1 MRSGGAVAVRL
12 VDVSRP
18 VTALDDV
25 QEYERV
31 RIYAQREGRL
41 LGFAEVR
48 NHGAALSARRVREA
62 LVDALGV
69 RLIAADPATGT
80 VDALIDSLVEELI
93 GEDRDSPRP
102 ADDKLDPGVSVSIVI
117 ATFDRPDDLR
127 KMLVWIRE
135 QRTERSVEIVLV
147 DNHPSSGITPAV
159 TAGFPDVVLVQEPR
173 QGLAYAR
180 NAGILASTGDII
192 VMTDDDVRPPPDWLE
207 TLIAPLARNDV
218 GAVTGN
224 VLPLELETSAQRIFE
239 IYGGLGRGFERR
251 EVDLRWFNKCKWV
264 VPTWTLGA
272 SANAAFRSSLFR
284 DPKIGL
290 MHEALGPGM
299 PSGVGEDTYLF
310 YRILKA
316 GYTMIYDP
324 NAYVWHRH
332 RTDMESLRAQL
343 YGYSKGHVAYH
354 LTTLLEDHDLRAL
367 AYLTLRLP
375 FGQSRRILKRLRRK
389 SAYPLK
395 LSMVEIGGQ
404 LAGPGALWKS
414 RRRVAREGRSSRRFG
429 PIEEGIK

>member
-1 MRSGGAVAVRL
+1 MKQAGAVAVRL

-18 VTALDDV
+18 VTAIDDV
-25 QEYERV
+25 REYERV
-31 RIYAQREGRL
+31 RIYAQREGRM
-41 LGFAEVR
+41 LGFTEVR
-48 NHGAALSARRVREA
+48 NHGAALSARRVRQA

-69 RLIAADPATGT
+69 RLILDDPTTKSA
-80 VDALIDSLVEELI
+80 DALIDSLLEELI
-93 GEDRDSPRP
+93 GEDHDS
-102 ADDKLDPGVSVSIVI
+102 AGSSDVKLDPGVSVSIVI

-127 KMLVWIRE
+127 NMLVWIRE
-135 QRTERSVEIVLV
+135 QRTERPVEIVLV

-159 TAGFPDVVLVQEPR
+159 VAQFPHVVLIQEPR

-192 VMTDDDVRPPPDWLE
+192 VMTDDDVRPPQDWLE

-264 VPTWTLGA
+264 VPTWILGA

-284 DPKIGL
+284 NPRIGL

-316 GYTMIYDP
+316 GYTMVYDP

-332 RTDMESLRAQL
+332 RTDMEALRAQL
-343 YGYSKGHVAYH
+343 YGYSKGHIAYH
-354 LTTLLEDHDLRAL
+354 LTTLLEDRDLRAL

-375 FGQSRRILKRLRRK
+375 YGQSRRIVKRLKRK

-395 LSMVEIGGQ
+395 LSMVEIGGY

-414 RRRVAREGRSSRRFG
+414 RRRVAREGRSIQLSSST
-429 PIEEGIK
+429 EEGVE

>member
-1 MRSGGAVAVRL
+1 MRSHGAVAVRL
-12 VDVSRP
+12 VDVSLP
-18 VTALDDV
+18 VQALEDV
-25 QEYERV
+25 EGYERV

-48 NHGAALSARRVREA
+48 NHGAAISARRVREA
-62 LVDALGV
+62 LVEALDV
-69 RLIAADPATGT
+69 RLIATNTATESVG
-80 VDALIDSLVEELI
+80 ALIESLVKELT
-93 GEDRDSPRP
+93 GDDQETDP
-102 ADDKLDPGVSVSIVI
+102 ADDKLDPSVSVSLVI
-117 ATFDRPDDLR
+117 ATLDRPDDLR
-127 KMLVWIRE
+127 NMLGWIRD
-135 QRTERSVEIVLV
+135 QRTERRVEIVIV
-147 DNHPSSGITPAV
+147 DNNPSSGVTRAV
-159 TAGFPDVVLVQEPR
+159 VEQFPEVVLVEEPR

-180 NAGILASTGDII
+180 NAGILASSGDVI

-207 TLIAPLARNDV
+207 TLVAPLARNDV

-224 VLPLELETSAQRIFE
+224 VLPLELETTAQRLFE

-251 EVDLRWFNKCKWV
+251 EVDLRWFNKSRWV

-284 DPKIGL
+284 NPEIGL

-367 AYLTLRLP
+367 AYLTVRLP
-375 FGQSRRILKRLRRK
+375 FGQSRRIVKRLKKK

-395 LSMVEIGGQ
+395 LSMVEIRGH
-404 LAGPGALWKS
+404 LAGPGALWRS
-414 RRRVAREGRSSRRFG
+414 RRRVSREGHSIPAPR
-429 PIEEGIK
+429 PNTEGTG